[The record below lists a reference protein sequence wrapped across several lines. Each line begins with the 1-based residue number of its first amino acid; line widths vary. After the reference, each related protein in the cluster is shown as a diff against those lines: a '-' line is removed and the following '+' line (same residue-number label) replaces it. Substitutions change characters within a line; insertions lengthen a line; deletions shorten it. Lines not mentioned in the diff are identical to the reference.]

1 MTRFLVPE
9 PTAPVVPGPVP
20 TFSVI
25 IACYNSAHTVG
36 AAIQSCLDQTVP
48 PLEIIVIDDGSTDAI
63 DAALEPFLGD
73 IVLLRQEN
81 GGESVAK
88 NAGVGVARGD
98 FVVILDADDVA
109 YPHRHE
115 ALGAL
120 AAARP
125 DLAILTHD
133 ALLTRDGAVLRHYY
147 GDFHPFPIEHQRRE
161 ILRRCFV
168 INPAVR
174 RSAWTAV
181 GGYDPAIRIGADWE
195 CWLRL
200 ILAGE
205 RVGCVD
211 EPLSDYRQGATQLT
225 SNRIAEFSGR
235 QQLFAKTLER
245 TDLTDAERTAIVDLM
260 TILDARKAREA
271 ARLGL
276 PGARRASWRIVWDR
290 RQRSAFRW
298 RALAAVV
305 APHFVTRRIR
315 PG

>member
-1 MTRFLVPE
+1 VTRFLVPE
-9 PTAPVVPGPVP
+9 PLGPVTPGPVP

-25 IACYNSAHTVG
+25 IACYNAADTVG
-36 AAIQSCLDQTVP
+36 EAIRSCLDQTVP
-48 PLEIIVIDDGSTDAI
+48 PLEIIVIDDGSTDEI
-63 DAALEPFLGD
+63 DAALEPFLDD

-88 NAGVGVARGD
+88 NAGVAVARGD
-98 FVVILDADDVA
+98 YVVILDADDVA

-115 ALGAL
+115 VLGEL

-174 RSAWTAV
+174 RSVWTAI

-195 CWLRL
+195 CWLRM

-211 EPLSDYRQGATQLT
+211 EPLSDYRQGGEQLT
-225 SNRIAEFSGR
+225 SNRLREFAGR
-235 QQLFAKTLER
+235 QQVFTKTLAR
-245 TDLTDAERTAIVDLM
+245 TDLTPAERAALLDLRTTLAGRM
-260 TILDARKAREA
+260 AREA
-271 ARLGL
+271 TRTGA
-276 PGARRASWRIVWDR
+276 PGARGASLRVAFAR
-290 RQRSAFRW
+290 RQRWPVRT
-298 RALAAVV
+298 RALAAAI
-305 APHFVTRRIR
+305 APDVMARRLR
-315 PG
+315 PE

>member
-1 MTRFLVPE
+1 MTRFLTPE
-9 PTAPVVPGPVP
+9 PEVAVTPGPVP

-25 IACYNSAHTVG
+25 IACYNAAATVG
-36 AAIQSCLDQTVP
+36 EAIRSCLEQSVP

-63 DAALEPFLGD
+63 DAALEPFLDD

-88 NAGVGVARGD
+88 NAGVAVARGD

-115 ALGAL
+115 ALGEL

-133 ALLTRDGAVLRHYY
+133 ALLTRDGAVLRHYF
-147 GDFHPFPIEHQRRE
+147 GDFHPFPVEHQRRE

-174 RSAWTAV
+174 RSAWIAI

-195 CWLRL
+195 CWLRM

-211 EPLSDYRQGATQLT
+211 EPLSDYRQGGDQLT
-225 SNRIAEFSGR
+225 SNRLAEFRGR
-235 QQLFAKTLER
+235 QQVFAKTLAR
-245 TDLTDAERTAIVDLM
+245 TDLTAEERAALIDLRT
-260 TILDARKAREA
+260 TLDGRIAREA
-271 ARLGL
+271 TRTGA
-276 PGARRASWRIVWDR
+276 PGARRASLRVAFAR
-290 RQRSAFRW
+290 HQRWPVRT
-298 RALAAVV
+298 RALAAAVV
-305 APHFVTRRIR
+305 PAVMARRL
-315 PG
+315 PPE

>member
-1 MTRFLVPE
+1 MPE
-9 PTAPVVPGPVP
+9 PVAPVEPGPVP

-25 IACYNSAHTVG
+25 IACYNAAATVG
-36 AAIQSCLDQTVP
+36 DAIRSCLEQTVP
-48 PLEIIVIDDGSTDAI
+48 PLEIIVIDDGSTDDL
-63 DAALEPFLGD
+63 DAALAPYLDD

-81 GGESVAK
+81 GGESDAK
-88 NAGVGVARGD
+88 NAGDAAARGD

-147 GDFHPFPIEHQRRE
+147 GEFHPFPVEQQRRE

-174 RSAWTAV
+174 RSAWLAI
-181 GGYDPAIRIGADWE
+181 GGYDPALRIGADWE
-195 CWLRL
+195 CWLRM

-205 RVGCVD
+205 QVGCVD
-211 EPLSDYRQGATQLT
+211 EPLSDYRQGGEQLT
-225 SNRIAEFSGR
+225 SNRLAEFAGR

-245 TDLTDAERTAIVDLM
+245 PDLTATERAAIVDLR
-260 TILDARKAREA
+260 TTLDDRMAREA
-271 ARLGL
+271 IRTGA
-276 PGARRASWRIVWDR
+276 PGARRASWRVAFARGQR
-290 RQRSAFRW
+290 RPVRI
-298 RALAAVV
+298 RALAAAI
-305 APHFVTRRIR
+305 APSVMARRL
-315 PG
+315 PPE

>member
-1 MTRFLVPE
+1 VT
-9 PTAPVVPGPVP
+9 PGPVP

-25 IACYNSAHTVG
+25 IACYNAAATVG
-36 AAIQSCLDQTVP
+36 EAIRSCLDQTVP

-195 CWLRL
+195 CWLRM

-211 EPLSDYRQGATQLT
+211 EPLSDYRQGGEQLT
-225 SNRIAEFSGR
+225 SNRLREFGGR
-235 QQLFAKTLER
+235 QQLFAKTLAR
-245 TDLTDAERTAIVDLM
+245 TDLTIEERASLIDLR
-260 TILDARKAREA
+260 TTLDGRMAREA
-271 ARLGL
+271 IRTGA
-276 PGARRASWRIVWDR
+276 PGARRASLRVAFAR
-290 RQRSAFRW
+290 GQRWPVRT
-298 RALAAVV
+298 RALAAAI
-305 APHFVTRRIR
+305 APDVMARRL
-315 PG
+315 PPE